1 MDCQAVS
8 KIWYDNPMD
17 EAKQLTFDTGR
28 NDYGRRIDRVLRKF
42 LPSLPL
48 GAVYGGMRKKDIR
61 VNGGKTSPDYLIR
74 PGDVISVSAHFARKW
89 EIPGGPNS
97 IADSDI
103 PAPSESSPLIR
114 VILETPDLL
123 VLDKPAGILIHG
135 PGSLEEAVR
144 EYLAPKLPPSLS
156 FTPGPLHRLDRN
168 TSGAVFFGKSIR
180 GARAFSELL
189 ARGRLVKLYLALV
202 EGILGTESVWSDRIA
217 RNGKS
222 KRSTARERE
231 NPTREG
237 KVASLAA
244 EPVAAGKELSLVR
257 FTLHTG
263 RTHQIRAQA
272 AARGM
277 PLAGDVKYG
286 GRRLREP
293 GISRQGMPPYL
304 LHAHT
309 VRAADP
315 EGAGELGI
323 ETVTVVPPAY
333 FLEIVEKYFG
343 TETVEKLSDP
353 STGRKR

>member
-1 MDCQAVS
+1 MAEV
-8 KIWYDNPMD
+8 KR
-17 EAKQLTFDTGR
+17 LTFSTGR
-28 NDYGRRIDRVLRKF
+28 NDCGRRIDRVLRKF
-42 LPSLPL
+42 LPTLPL
-48 GAVYGGMRKKDIR
+48 GAIYGGMRKRDIR
-61 VNGGKTSPDYLIR
+61 VNGEKTTPDYLVR
-74 PGDVISVSAHFARKW
+74 PGDVISVSPHFARKW
-89 EIPGGPNS
+89 EIPGGPNG
-97 IADSDI
+97 IACSDI
-103 PAPSESSPLIR
+103 PRPSESSPSIR

-180 GARAFSELL
+180 GARTFSELL
-189 ARGRLVKLYLALV
+189 TTGRLVKLYLAVV
-202 EGILGTESVWSDRIA
+202 EGTLGTEAKWSDRIT

-222 KRSTARERE
+222 KKSTARQRE
-231 NPTREG
+231 NPTRGG

-263 RTHQIRAQA
+263 RTHQIRVQT
-272 AARGM
+272 AARDL

-286 GRRLREP
+286 GHRLREP
-293 GISRQGMPPYL
+293 GIPGQGVPPYL

-323 ETVTVVPPAY
+323 ETVTAVPPAY

-343 TETVEKLSDP
+343 TETVEKLSGP
-353 STGRKR
+353 STGRER